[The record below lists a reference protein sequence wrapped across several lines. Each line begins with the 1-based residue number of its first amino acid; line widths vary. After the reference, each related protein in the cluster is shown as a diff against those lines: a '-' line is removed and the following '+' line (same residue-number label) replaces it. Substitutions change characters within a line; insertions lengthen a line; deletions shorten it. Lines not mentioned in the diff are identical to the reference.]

1 MVIYKEHQLGL
12 QMIAFSPS
20 LNSVVENNWTICIC
34 FIRLKNEGLS
44 LHRWLVDTMWQTPC
58 RIGIEQKKFLIKQ
71 TLREIVSIEIILPC
85 I

>member
-34 FIRLKNEGLS
+34 FIRSKNEGLS
-44 LHRWLVDTMWQTPC
+44 LHRWLVDTM
-58 RIGIEQKKFLIKQ
+58 
-71 TLREIVSIEIILPC
+71 
-85 I
+85 